1 MILTTVTPERTQA
14 GLACQARAGRPH
26 RYGSNVKDALLAVTL
41 TAGLK
46 GDKRSPCTRQE
57 K

>member
-1 MILTTVTPERTQA
+1 MITTVTPECTR
-14 GLACQARAGRPH
+14 GGYFVRYELGGPH
-26 RYGSNVKDALLAVTL
+26 HAGSNVKDALLAVTL

-46 GDKRSPCTRQE
+46 GDKRSPSTRQE